1 MTIVINNL
9 SNNFLSVFFLFKILI
24 SGKSGND
31 GIKVKL
37 EKRKAVPNDAKDN
50 IPFMTSL
57 KLFILLG
64 HSLHLMHKIK
74 NTILKTI

>member
-37 EKRKAVPNDAKDN
+37 EKRKGVPNDSKDN

-64 HSLHLMHKIK
+64 HSFHLMHKIK